1 MRQPEWG
8 RERKKSGEHCAT
20 DRGGEQGA
28 TAKKKNSWK
37 KRQVEKTYLSLRER
51 YAEHAVNP
59 EKSYT
64 AIKSLRPGIAEPA
77 S

>member
-1 MRQPEWG
+1 MGSGE
-8 RERKKSGEHCAT
+8 RERERTGGNSKRKTPGRR
-20 DRGGEQGA
+20 DRQ
-28 TAKKKNSWK
+28 K
-37 KRQVEKTYLSLRER
+37 KTYLSLREK

-64 AIKSLRPGIAEPA
+64 AIKSLRPGIAEPV

>member
-1 MRQPEWG
+1 MGEREKKVWGALCLRQRW
-8 RERKKSGEHCAT
+8 RT
-20 DRGGEQGA
+20 GGNS
-28 TAKKKNSWK
+28 KKKNSWK